1 MASIRSEYHRFL
13 AHLTQRHV
21 HDDVRRLAHL
31 VLDHL
36 QPLAEVGAARRG
48 RSTRLAPLAIAHLAQ
63 MPVAYD
69 GDARG
74 PENGPALG
82 RLHQLEV
89 GPFRGFMRQETFDL
103 SHDITLVYGANGT
116 GKSSFCEALEVAM
129 LGSISEAQAKRVDQ
143 RTYCNNARL
152 RRHIAPVLSS
162 TAAGEAQAVQPD
174 EAEYRFCFIE
184 KLSLIH
190 I

>member
-1 MASIRSEYHRFL
+1 MASIFLEYHRFL
-13 AHLTQRHV
+13 SHLANRDV
-21 HDDVRRLAHL
+21 HDDVRRFAHL

-48 RSTRLAPLAIAHLAQ
+48 RSSRLAPLAIEHLAQ
-63 MPVAYD
+63 IPVEYNSD
-69 GDARG
+69 VRG
-74 PENGPALG
+74 TELRQKFG

-129 LGSISEAQAKRVDQ
+129 LGSISEAQEIGRAHV
-143 RTYCNNARL
+143 
-152 RRHIAPVLSS
+152 
-162 TAAGEAQAVQPD
+162 
-174 EAEYRFCFIE
+174 
-184 KLSLIH
+184 
-190 I
+190 

>member
-152 RRHIAPVLSS
+152 RR
-162 TAAGEAQAVQPD
+162 
-174 EAEYRFCFIE
+174 
-184 KLSLIH
+184 
-190 I
+190 